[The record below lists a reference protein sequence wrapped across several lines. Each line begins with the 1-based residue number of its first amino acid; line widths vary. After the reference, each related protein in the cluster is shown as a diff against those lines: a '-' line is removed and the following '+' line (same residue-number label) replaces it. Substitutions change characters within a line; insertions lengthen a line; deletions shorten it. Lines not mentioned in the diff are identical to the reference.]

1 MFAGVTLSVARGR
14 HSRWTELVSSVAQ
27 FGQISPLYSDNLFG
41 LRRRLH
47 RQQCCSDARFRTVVS
62 MVETLCKKERDFAS
76 VCGVAGPE
84 RKHKVFLKA
93 RGQQRSLEVPV
104 DNSKMGNIP
113 KSRAV

>member
-1 MFAGVTLSVARGR
+1 
-14 HSRWTELVSSVAQ
+14 
-27 FGQISPLYSDNLFG
+27 
-41 LRRRLH
+41 
-47 RQQCCSDARFRTVVS
+47 

-84 RKHKVFLKA
+84 RKHNVFLKA